1 MNSKDFLIERSDLP
15 EKALSMDLDHEVQMA
30 RQQCYNAAK
39 DAIRIHSLLKGI
51 SEMEGLEGWMQ
62 SKITK
67 AAEYLSAVADNLEY
81 SEMEDS
87 IEDVITVPDVNLDAF
102 ETRYTDAMAE
112 TTTSGAVA
120 TSMGGGNGFAN
131 GGPGTKKRKETA

>member
-15 EKALSMDLDHEVQMA
+15 EKALNMDHEVQMA

-81 SEMEDS
+81 DQIEDS
-87 IEDVITVPDVNLDAF
+87 IEDVVTVPGADPEAF
-102 ETRYTDAMAE
+102 ENRYNTAME